1 MDPNETT
8 ALADSTQPMR
18 ARELAPMAMRGFA
31 LAPTTFDE
39 AWRMAQILAKTDF
52 PPKDMRGRPEAII
65 AALAMA
71 AEVGLSPMQG
81 LQSIAVINGRP
92 SLWGDGQLGICQRD
106 PAWRGKKEWY
116 EGELGDESMTA
127 FCTVKR
133 AISGGEIEET
143 TAEYSIADAKVA
155 KIWQKRGRD
164 GQDTPW
170 ITNPKR
176 MLKMRARAF
185 ALRDAFA
192 DLLKGLGSAEEMAD
206 VTPEKNVTPPPEA
219 TTPEDQVLEQLAPEA
234 YDRLASLKKQ
244 LKWTGARLEVERKT
258 VGFDDAKLL
267 EKMEAEVARGGKK
280 RPQAE
285 PIVAE
290 GVVVTETAIEQT
302 ITKPTN
308 AALFAS
314 LAAIGVDSKP
324 ARIAF
329 AKDNGVEVTSYSKLT
344 EAQGRALIDDA
355 HRFAAEAQQA
365 AAEESGSPRNTTE
378 EPCPACL
385 CGPGTVHFYDCPEA
399 QPRLV

>member
-1 MDPNETT
+1 MTT
-8 ALADSTQPMR
+8 PLDGAEPLEVSTQPTR
-18 ARELAPMAMRGFA
+18 ARELVALPMRGFA
-31 LAPTTFDE
+31 LAPTNFDE

-106 PAWRGKKEWY
+106 PSWRGKKEWY
-116 EGELGDESMTA
+116 EGTLEDESMKA

-143 TAEYSIADAKVA
+143 TAEYSVADARVA

-185 ALRDAFA
+185 ALRDGFA

-206 VTPEKNVTPPPEA
+206 ITPEKNVTPPTP
-219 TTPEDQVLEQLAPEA
+219 TTAEGEVLPPIAEEEIDRIALLA
-234 YDRLASLKKQ
+234 KK
-244 LKWTGARLEVERKT
+244 LKWSAARIEVERKT

-267 EKMEAEVARGGKK
+267 ERMEAEAARGKQT
-280 RPQAE
+280 RPK
-285 PIVAE
+285 P
-290 GVVVTETAIEQT
+290 ETIENAPAT
-302 ITKPTN
+302 ALTLLIRKETN

-314 LAAIGVDSKP
+314 LAEIGVEDKP
-324 ARIAF
+324 TRLAF
-329 AKDNGVEVTSYSKLT
+329 AKDNGVEIDSYSKLT
-344 EAQGRALIDDA
+344 EEDGRKLIDVA
-355 HRFAAEAQQA
+355 HRVKAETQQA
-365 AAEESGSPRNTTE
+365 AAEESGSPRNTTDE
-378 EPCPACL
+378 ECPACQ
-385 CGPGTVHFYDCPEA
+385 CGPGTVHFRDCPEA
-399 QPRLV
+399 QPTQGSLL